1 VSEKIPARFRK
12 TKTDKWAVMAPVA
25 DLEKALAEGGKIEV
39 QKKSGDWST
48 FTVGS
53 LGRPFDVD
61 GVQMCYGY
69 APGDGEPGAEGAPV
83 AAGGGAAAPG
93 PSGGG
98 RPAAGQ
104 GGGGGRQGGGG
115 GGQRGRNDGG
125 GRRPSRAGAAPPPRD
140 DSEPLPVY
148 QGGAEDEWGGEF

>member
-1 VSEKIPARFRK
+1 MSDEKIPARFRK

-25 DLEKALAEGGKIEV
+25 DLEKALAEGGKIDV

-61 GVQMCYGY
+61 GVSMCYGY
-69 APGDGEPGAEGAPV
+69 APGDGEPGAEAPGGPGGAGGATTPQPA
-83 AAGGGAAAPG
+83 AAGAR
-93 PSGGG
+93 SGG
-98 RPAAGQ
+98 GQ
-104 GGGGGRQGGGG
+104 GGGS
-115 GGQRGRNDGG
+115 QRNRNDGG
-125 GRRPSRAGAAPPPRD
+125 GRRPARASAPPTRD
-140 DSEPLPVY
+140 DSEPLPTY

>member
-1 VSEKIPARFRK
+1 MSDEKIPARFRK

-61 GVQMCYGY
+61 GVSMCYGY
-69 APGDGEPGAEGAPV
+69 APGDGEPGAEGA
-83 AAGGGAAAPG
+83 AAGDGGAAQPA
-93 PSGGG
+93 PSGA
-98 RPAAGQ
+98 RPAARGQ
-104 GGGGGRQGGGG
+104 GGGGNGGGSYSG
-115 GGQRGRNDGG
+115 GG
-125 GRRPSRAGAAPPPRD
+125 GRRPARAGTAPPPRD
-140 DSEPLPVY
+140 NSEPLPVY

>member
-1 VSEKIPARFRK
+1 MSEKIPARFRK

-61 GVQMCYGY
+61 GVSMCYGY
-69 APGDGEPGAEGAPV
+69 APGDGEPGGEGAAP
-83 AAGGGAAAPG
+83 AGGGAAQSA
-93 PSGGG
+93 PSGARPPGG
-98 RPAAGQ
+98 GGPGGNG
-104 GGGGGRQGGGG
+104 GGGGGR
-115 GGQRGRNDGG
+115 RSARV
-125 GRRPSRAGAAPPPRD
+125 SAAAPPRD
-140 DSEPLPVY
+140 DSEPLPFY
-148 QGGAEDEWGGEF
+148 QGWSEDEWGSEF